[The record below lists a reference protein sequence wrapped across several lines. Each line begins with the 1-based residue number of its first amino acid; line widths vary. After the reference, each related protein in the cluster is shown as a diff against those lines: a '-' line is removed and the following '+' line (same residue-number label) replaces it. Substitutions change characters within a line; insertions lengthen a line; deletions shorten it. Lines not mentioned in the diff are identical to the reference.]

1 MSLNIQ
7 KILKRRSGIM
17 ENVTSSKK
25 EVLKEKSIIKDYEKQ
40 PVPESERNGWF
51 KLGLVW
57 IGGVISL
64 SATAL
69 GGALGS
75 GMPLSQAIISTVI
88 GSFVLAILSSICCIV
103 GSRTGL
109 AMSLVSS
116 YSLGKRG
123 AMLVA
128 LVTAIALFGWFGV
141 QLDLFGDTLAQ
152 VILNVFKV
160 SIPSNLLIIFG
171 GILMTL
177 TAMFGYRAI
186 EKLSIVAVPLLGMLL
201 FGSLF
206 ITLSNFS
213 MSELMNTPVTASP
226 IPLGTAISMV
236 IGSLAVG
243 VIIGPDYSRY
253 ARTTKDAI
261 LSSSFGFFVG
271 TVVVLLISAILAK
284 ATSETDIISIF
295 IGLGWGTG
303 AMVVLILAQWTT
315 NNTNIYS
322 ASLNFSIIFSKIPKY
337 ILTVGAGVVGITLA
351 MLGIYDNFIMF
362 LSFLSVL
369 IPPVGGIYAADY
381 FMNKEAYNFDNIDR
395 IKDIRW
401 LSIANWAV
409 SSLVAFMTTAA
420 PLGFGLLHLTGA
432 SGLDSFVVAFVIQ
445 IGLNKALKGKSILK
459 EEI

>member
-1 MSLNIQ
+1 
-7 KILKRRSGIM
+7 M
-17 ENVTSSKK
+17 ENLTNSKK
-25 EVLKEKSIIKDYEKQ
+25 ENLLEKTIIKDYEKQ
-40 PVPESERNGWF
+40 PVPESERIGWF

-75 GMPLSQAIISTVI
+75 GMPLSQAIISTII

-103 GSRTGL
+103 GSKTGL
-109 AMSLVSS
+109 AMSLISS

-123 AMLVA
+123 AILVS

-152 VILNVFKV
+152 VILNVFNV
-160 SIPSNLLIIFG
+160 SIPSNILIIFG
-171 GILMTL
+171 GILMTM
-177 TAMFGYRAI
+177 TAMFGYKAI
-186 EKLSIVAVPLLGMLL
+186 EKLSVVAVPLLAILL

-213 MSELMNTPVTASP
+213 ISELMNTPITASP

-253 ARTTKDAI
+253 ARTNKDAI

-271 TVVVLLISAILAK
+271 TIVVLLISAILAK

-322 ASLNFSIIFSKIPKY
+322 ASLNFSIIFSRIPKY

-381 FMNKEAYNFDNIDR
+381 FMNRDSYSFDNIDK

-401 LSIANWAV
+401 LSIFNWV
-409 SSLVAFMTTAA
+409 ISSLVAFMTTSA
-420 PLGFGLLHLTGA
+420 PLGFGLLRLTGA
-432 SGLDSFVVAFVIQ
+432 SGLDSFVVAFIIQ
-445 IGLNKALKGKSILK
+445 IGLNRVLKGKSILK
-459 EEI
+459 EGN